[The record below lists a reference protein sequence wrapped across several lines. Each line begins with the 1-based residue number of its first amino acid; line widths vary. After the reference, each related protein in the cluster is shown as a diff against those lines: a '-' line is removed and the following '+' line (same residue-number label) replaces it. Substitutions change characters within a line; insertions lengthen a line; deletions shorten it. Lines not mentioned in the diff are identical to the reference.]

1 MLERLTPRNLDD
13 GFRGHRAALWLFV
26 PIVSMRIAIS
36 LLHIFSADGGA
47 QSISTMPL
55 DSYPAGASQNVI
67 AMFARMGVEQLVLGI
82 LCLVAL
88 LRYRALVPLMY
99 ALICLQYLADEALAR
114 FKPLSLAATS
124 GASTPALVLTVLS
137 IAGLVLSLVGKGY
150 ATNSRS
156 TAP

>member
-67 AMFARMGVEQLVLGI
+67 AMFARMGHQS
-82 LCLVAL
+82 
-88 LRYRALVPLMY
+88 LRKTFLKNQYR
-99 ALICLQYLADEALAR
+99 
-114 FKPLSLAATS
+114 K
-124 GASTPALVLTVLS
+124 
-137 IAGLVLSLVGKGY
+137 
-150 ATNSRS
+150 
-156 TAP
+156 